1 MSRSKGQFA
10 HLDML
15 RGLAALGVVV
25 GHARGFIVV
34 QYAVAPSDAL
44 SAQLFYFIT
53 SLGHQ
58 CVLAFF
64 ALSGYLVGGG
74 ALRNIRDGDWCL
86 SQYMLRRLVRLW
98 TVLVPALLLTWILD
112 VGGQIVAGPAGYN
125 GAYFDLIASGPQKS
139 NPADLSLLTFVANI
153 MFLQTIITPVFGS
166 NGPLWSL
173 ANEFWY
179 YVIFPLIAQA
189 LVGRGAATSRVLQ
202 GCIGVA
208 VAMLLPLEML
218 LLGGIWVAGAV
229 AGYFTDRLAR
239 HLISGAWLI
248 LFVGVIAAFLVLNK
262 LWPGLLSDLLL
273 GLAFAALLPVLTL
286 LPQFGIAYDR
296 IGGGVAAISYTLY
309 ATHFPLLTFVWFV
322 ALAPDKWPLGL
333 AAMCL
338 MAAFLSAAL
347 AVATAMWWLFE
358 RNTDRF
364 RGQLEAWLTFGGPRS
379 PQGKAWG

>member
-53 SLGHQ
+53 GLGHQ

-112 VGGQIVAGPAGYN
+112 VGGQIVAGSAGYN

-139 NPADLSLLTFVANI
+139 SPADLSLLTFVANI

-179 YVIFPLIAQA
+179 YIIFPLIAQA
-189 LVGRGAATSRVLQ
+189 LVGRGAATWRVLQ

-208 VAMLLPLEML
+208 VAIFLPLEIL

-229 AGYFTDRLAR
+229 AAYFTDRLAR

-248 LFVGVIAAFLVLNK
+248 LFVGVIAAFLVFNK

-286 LPQFGIAYDR
+286 LPQFGIVYDR
-296 IGGGVAAISYTLY
+296 IGGGDGRDFVY
-309 ATHFPLLTFVWFV
+309 ALCDAFPIAHV
-322 ALAPDKWPLGL
+322 
-333 AAMCL
+333 CL
-338 MAAFLSAAL
+338 VCRAGARQMATRAYCD
-347 AVATAMWWLFE
+347 TWMRLF
-358 RNTDRF
+358 
-364 RGQLEAWLTFGGPRS
+364 
-379 PQGKAWG
+379 